1 MKVKKEIQKLTKD
14 LKWKKK
20 WNLIKSY
27 NVLITIKNQE
37 INLVQA
43 ALKILVYLN
52 NFLKLLFVKK
62 KVKVLIVGM
71 KKIR

>member
-1 MKVKKEIQKLTKD
+1 
-14 LKWKKK
+14 
-20 WNLIKSY
+20 
-27 NVLITIKNQE
+27 LITIKNHE

>member
-1 MKVKKEIQKLTKD
+1 
-14 LKWKKK
+14 
-20 WNLIKSY
+20 
-27 NVLITIKNQE
+27 LITIKNQE